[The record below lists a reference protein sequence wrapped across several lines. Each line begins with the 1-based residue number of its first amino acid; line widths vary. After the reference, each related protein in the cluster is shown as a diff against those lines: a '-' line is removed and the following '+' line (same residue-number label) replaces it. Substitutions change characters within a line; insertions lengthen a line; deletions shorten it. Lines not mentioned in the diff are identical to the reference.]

1 MLKIFPLLL
10 LLLGG
15 LLMAGTPAEQSL
27 ALTKTVSG
35 TESEPPMLRMGFA
48 YNMEKYRLLKLASE
62 KVPNNIQ
69 AGHEKKSPLK
79 AALFSGLIPGA
90 GQYYA
95 KSYWKS
101 ALFAAIEIGAITAYV
116 HYNNSGDAKDRQM
129 RQLGDAR
136 WSEQRYWSKV
146 YMLATQGNKWDY
158 SPLQVDADGVI
169 SDASYNQ
176 TTINHLREIEVNG
189 GFPGFTHEL
198 PHTKTQQYY
207 EMIYKYEDQFGAGWI
222 EVGND
227 WTYYDSYSSLDHLLP
242 DLARYKKIRNESNDL
257 YRIAFYASVS
267 ILANHLISAFEA
279 AWSVKQENKRLNY
292 TLSSSSVYYAG
303 SYVPTLGLNVNW

>member
-1 MLKIFPLLL
+1 MLKILSLFLVV
-10 LLLGG
+10 LGNF
-15 LLMAGTPAEQSL
+15 LIAATPSVQSL
-27 ALTKTVSG
+27 RLTKTVSDRDDN
-35 TESEPPMLRMGFA
+35 SPLVRMGFT

-62 KVPNNIQ
+62 KVQNNTGM
-69 AGHEKKSPLK
+69 ADKKKSPVK
-79 AALFSGLIPGA
+79 AALFSGLVPGA

-101 ALFAAIEIGAITAYV
+101 AIFAAIEIGAITAYV

-129 RQLGDAR
+129 RQLGDQR

-158 SPLQVDADGVI
+158 GPLQVGADGVI

-176 TTINHLREIEVNG
+176 TTITRLRALETSS

-222 EVGND
+222 EVGTN
-227 WTYYDSYSSLDHLLP
+227 WTYYDSYASLDHLLP
-242 DLARYKKIRNESNDL
+242 DLAKYKKIRNESNDL

-279 AWSVKQENKRLNY
+279 AWSVKQENKRLSY
-292 TLSSSSVYYAG
+292 GLTSSKVYYAG
-303 SYVPTLGLNVNW
+303 RYVPTLGMNISW